1 MLVVRA
7 VEDIPDQGIRRG
19 DRYKFYVVDAHHHMG
34 KEKGHRNSPSGAY
47 DFYALLWFELQRM
60 VKDHLEEG
68 LLLFEPIEVVPPELP
83 FRLFS
88 SRPQWARM
96 NHGWLVDRTIVFPF
110 TDDYSKSESP
120 DVPSF
125 RVSNDKIA
133 GWTTR
138 APHSSRLIGFGRVD
152 PKDFLSGAPD
162 RPVKEIMRAVV
173 ELGLRGLKL
182 HPLAQ
187 LFVDEIDSDYMR
199 KIMKCAGDLGIPV
212 IMDTRNTRT
221 VLRIQNLVNSM
232 RESKKYRNALT
243 GLSIILAHCAMSP
256 GDPRL
261 YEVLRDPV
269 FFGETSTLHGKD
281 VPILFQMA
289 RERMDSPGVQ
299 WSEKLLFG
307 TDYSFLSVQAA
318 ELILHLISREFHGTL
333 GDIQRILGG
342 NALTLAQ
349 TPFRT
354 DGGIKRQPRT
364 VVYEKCERAVTEK
377 LEDSI
382 LSLLS
387 NGWDMSSLDFM
398 IPPRHTWPKVQSV
411 ERGGYNGIHLDSY
424 VMTLHPKDSGNEFH
438 VWIRMNPGGLL
449 SCTVLG
455 TKGTLV
461 LDTTEFA
468 VQKIGRELSE
478 KIREDSRTMRT
489 PQELAASVLDM
500 LT

>member
-7 VEDIPDQGIRRG
+7 VEDIPEQGIKKD
-19 DRYKFYVVDAHHHMG
+19 DRFQFYVVDAHHHMG

-60 VKDHLEEG
+60 VKDQLEG
-68 LLLFEPIEVVPPELP
+68 DLLLFEPIEVVPPELP
-83 FRLFS
+83 SRLFS
-88 SRPQWARM
+88 SRASWARM
-96 NHGWLVDRTIVFPF
+96 NHGWLVDRTIVFPY
-110 TDDYSKSESP
+110 TDDYSKSDSP
-120 DVPSF
+120 DTPSF

-138 APHSSRLIGFGRVD
+138 APHSTRLIGFGRVD
-152 PKDFLSGAPD
+152 PKDSLSGSPD
-162 RPVKEIMRAVV
+162 RPVKEIKRAVKV
-173 ELGLRGLKL
+173 LGLRGLKL

-221 VLRIQNLVNSM
+221 VLRIQDLVNSM
-232 RESKKYRNALT
+232 RGSKKYEKTLT
-243 GLSIILAHCAMSP
+243 QLSIILAHCGMSP

-269 FFGETSTLHGKD
+269 FYGETSTLHGKD

-289 RERMDSPGVQ
+289 HERMGAPGVQ

-318 ELILHLISREFHGTL
+318 EIILHLISRDFKGTL
-333 GDIQRILGG
+333 GDIQRIIGG

-354 DGGIKRQPRT
+354 DNGVKRQPKT
-364 VVYEKCERAVTEK
+364 VVYEKCEPTVTQE
-377 LEDSI
+377 LEESI
-382 LSLLS
+382 ISLLN
-387 NGWDMSSLDFM
+387 NGWNMSSLDLM
-398 IPPRHTWPKVQSV
+398 IPPRHTWPNIQSL

-424 VMTLHPKDSGNEFH
+424 VMTLHPKNGGTEFH
-438 VWIRMNPGGLL
+438 VWVRMNPAGLL

-461 LDTTEFA
+461 LDTAEFA
-468 VQKIGRELSE
+468 AQRLGQELSE
-478 KIREDSRTMRT
+478 KIRADARPMRT
-489 PQELAASVLDM
+489 PQELASSVLDM
-500 LT
+500 LS

>member
-7 VEDIPDQGIRRG
+7 VEDIPERGIRKD
-19 DRYKFYVVDAHHHMG
+19 DRFQFYVVDAHHHMG
-34 KEKGHRNSPSGAY
+34 QEKGQRNSPPGAY

-60 VKDHLEEG
+60 AKVLIEED
-68 LLLFEPIEVVPPELP
+68 LLLFEPFEVIPPDLP
-83 FRLFS
+83 
-88 SRPQWARM
+88 SRMFASRASWARL

-120 DVPSF
+120 DIPSF
-125 RVSNDKIA
+125 RVSNNKIA

-152 PKDFLSGAPD
+152 PKDSLSGAPN
-162 RPVKEIMRAVV
+162 RPIKEIERAVKV
-173 ELGLRGLKL
+173 LGLRGLKL

-187 LFVDEIDSDYMR
+187 LFVDEIETDYMK
-199 KIMKCAGDLGIPV
+199 KIMNCAGNLGIPV

-221 VLRIQNLVNSM
+221 VLRIHGLVNSM
-232 RESKKYRNALT
+232 RNSEEYKRALA
-243 GLSIILAHCAMSP
+243 GLSIILAHCGMSP

-289 RERMDSPGVQ
+289 RERMDSPDVQ

-307 TDYSFLSVQAA
+307 TDYSYLSVQAA
-318 ELILHLISREFHGTL
+318 ELILHLISRDFEGTL
-333 GDIQRILGG
+333 GEIQRILGG

-349 TPFRT
+349 KPFRT
-354 DGGIKRQPRT
+354 EGGIKRKPRT
-364 VVYEKCERAVTEK
+364 VIFEKCEPAVIQE
-377 LEDSI
+377 LEDTI
-382 LSLLS
+382 LSLLG
-387 NGWDMSSLDFM
+387 NGWNVSSLDFM
-398 IPPRHTWPKVQSV
+398 IPPKHTWPQVKSV
-411 ERGGYNGIHLDSY
+411 KDGGYNGVHLDSY
-424 VMTLHPKDSGNEFH
+424 IVTLQPKSGGSEIH

-455 TKGTLV
+455 TKGKLI
-461 LDTTEFA
+461 LDTAEFA
-468 VQKIGRELSE
+468 TQKLGSKLTG
-478 KIREDSRTMRT
+478 KIREDAQSVQTA
-489 PQELAASVLDM
+489 QELATSVLGM
-500 LT
+500 LS

>member
-7 VEDIPDQGIRRG
+7 VEDIPKQGISKG
-19 DRYKFYVVDAHHHMG
+19 DRFQFYVVDAHHHMG

-60 VKDHLEEG
+60 VKDHLEQD
-68 LLLFEPIEVVPPELP
+68 LLLFEPVEVIPPELP
-83 FRLFS
+83 SRLFMS
-88 SRPQWARM
+88 NASWARM

-110 TDDYSKSESP
+110 TDDYSKSESS

-125 RVSNDKIA
+125 HVSNDKIA

-152 PKDFLSGAPD
+152 PKESLSGAPD
-162 RPVKEIMRAVV
+162 RPIKEIQRAVRV
-173 ELGLRGLKL
+173 LGLRGLKL

-187 LFVDEIDSDYMR
+187 LFIDEIESDYMR
-199 KIMKCAGDLGIPV
+199 KIMKCAGNLGIPV
-212 IMDTRNTRT
+212 IIDTRNMRT
-221 VLRIQNLVNSM
+221 VLRIHDLVNSM
-232 RESKKYRNALT
+232 RGSKKYEKALT
-243 GLSIILAHCAMSP
+243 GLSVILAHCGMSP
-256 GDPRL
+256 GDPRF

-289 RERMDSPGVQ
+289 RERMNSTNVQ

-318 ELILHLISREFHGTL
+318 ELILHLCSREFQGTL

-342 NALTLAQ
+342 NALALAQ
-349 TPFRT
+349 SPFRT
-354 DGGIKRQPRT
+354 EGGAKRQPRT
-364 VVYEKCERAVTEK
+364 VIYEKCERAVVQK

-382 LSLLS
+382 LSMLN
-387 NGWDMSSLDFM
+387 NGWNMSSLDFM
-398 IPPRHTWPKVQSV
+398 IPPRHTWPKIQSL

-424 VMTLHPKDSGNEFH
+424 VMTLHPKNGGNEFH
-438 VWIRMNPGGLL
+438 VWIRTNAGGVL

-461 LDTTEFA
+461 IDTAEFA
-468 VQKIGRELSE
+468 TQKLGQELSD
-478 KIREDSRTMRT
+478 KIREDARTMRT
-489 PQELAASVLDM
+489 PQELASSVLDM